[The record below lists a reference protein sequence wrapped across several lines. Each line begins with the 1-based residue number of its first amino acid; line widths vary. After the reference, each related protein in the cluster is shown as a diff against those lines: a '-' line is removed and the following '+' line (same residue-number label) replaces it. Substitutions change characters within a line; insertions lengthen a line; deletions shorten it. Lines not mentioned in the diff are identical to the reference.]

1 MNQHIIIIDI
11 YIIIITIIVIH
22 DHKDYYDN
30 IIFTIF
36 IIISYRY
43 YFAVIIVYS
52 PKNYEMKGGCM
63 YSPAFFVQKHSQK
76 EAPISL
82 ELVAGNMLWI
92 LACLNIFDILGM
104 IIHGNI
110 PLISY

>member
-1 MNQHIIIIDI
+1 MNQHIIFIDI
-11 YIIIITIIVIH
+11 YIYIIITIIVIH

-43 YFAVIIVYS
+43 YFAIIIVYS

-63 YSPAFFVQKHSQK
+63 YSPAFFGAETLPKRSTNQPGIGCREHV
-76 EAPISL
+76 
-82 ELVAGNMLWI
+82 
-92 LACLNIFDILGM
+92 LNLGM
-104 IIHGNI
+104 FEHI
-110 PLISY
+110 